1 MLLHSET
8 SGLDNQSYF
17 PREVSGDSNFL
28 RVMKVSRG
36 VGL

>member
-1 MLLHSET
+1 MLLHLET

-17 PREVSGDSNFL
+17 PWEVSGESKFL
-28 RVMKVSRG
+28 VMKVSRG